1 MYKLRR
7 VFEALIRVCLI
18 GKQVERPEETG
29 HKRWRP
35 NEERTEAGGWDWS
48 WKTSVEIVEV
58 EGRRGQLSTVAGT
71 HDVSV

>member
-7 VFEALIRVCLI
+7 VFEALIRVGLK
-18 GKQVERPEETG
+18 GKQEERPEETG

-35 NEERTEAGGWDWS
+35 KEERTEAGGWHWA

-58 EGRRGQLSTVAGT
+58 EGRNGQLNTVAGR